1 MTTIASYIIATISV
15 SFLIFGLS
23 IIQENG
29 IVKFDIGSLRRPI
42 RRNWVDSYED
52 QDRNLQTTNDGDYY
66 YTITDKSILGSTN
79 PDVAAG
85 NPLKGLVTSPAWTGP
100 TTPAMLPTSLEFY
113 YFGLDEIM
121 IGNNKFDWS
130 VLDKV
135 LMEAAGRYKHVI
147 WRVYCHY
154 PGRPLAVPK
163 HVIDQGLDIDSNG
176 SPLYDDVTLLIALEQ
191 FIMALGA
198 RYDGHK
204 SLAFVQLGLLGYW

>member
-1 MTTIASYIIATISV
+1 MTTIAKYIVATVAV
-15 SFLIFGLS
+15 SFLIYGLF
-23 IIQENG
+23 IIQENITFEHG
-29 IVKFDIGSLRRPI
+29 IERLRRPI
-42 RRNWVDSYED
+42 RRNWVDSYEEL
-52 QDRNLQTTNDGDYY
+52 DRNLQTANDGDYY
-66 YTITDKSILGSTN
+66 YTITDRSILGSTN

-113 YFGLDEIM
+113 YFGLNEIM

-154 PGRPLAVPK
+154 PGRALAVPK
-163 HVIDQGLDIDSNG
+163 FIIDQGLDIDSDG
-176 SPLYDDVTLLIALEQ
+176 SPFYEDAALLTALEQ
-191 FIMALGA
+191 FIKALGA